1 MLPPNYKPDPLLTDD
16 LESKRQASVL
26 WLGARWLLHPNHAPR
41 KGKYFDA
48 WPKRQQ
54 KGKR

>member
-1 MLPPNYKPDPLLTDD
+1 MLPPNYRPDPLLTDD

-26 WLGARWLLHPNHAPR
+26 WLGARWLLHPAHSPR
-41 KGKYFDA
+41 KGKYDA